1 MEANS
6 WCGINKGRQ
15 LNRET
20 GERDKED
27 PAKTLS
33 SQRECVCYKAVPSEG

>member
-1 MEANS
+1 MVSTKADSLTEKL
-6 WCGINKGRQ
+6 GK
-15 LNRET
+15 ET
-20 GERDKED
+20 VKED